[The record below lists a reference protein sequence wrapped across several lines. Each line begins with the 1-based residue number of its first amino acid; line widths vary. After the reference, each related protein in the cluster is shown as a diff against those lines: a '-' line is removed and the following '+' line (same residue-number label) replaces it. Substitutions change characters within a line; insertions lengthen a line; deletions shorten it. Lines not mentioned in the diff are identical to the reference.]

1 VVKPCTE
8 EKFVTTYEAIAGEV
22 RAELAR
28 QKLSGVRVARQLGWT
43 QNYISRRLSGTVP
56 FDVADL
62 QAIADLLEV
71 SVTEFFQ
78 VPTVDVRRP
87 GSCPELEAAA

>member
-1 VVKPCTE
+1 VSSHQ
-8 EKFVTTYEAIAGEV
+8 AIAGEV

-28 QKLSGVRVARQLGWT
+28 QKLSGVRVAKQLGWT

-62 QAIADLLEV
+62 QAIADYLEV
-71 SVTEFFQ
+71 PVTNFFQ
-78 VPTVDVRRP
+78 LRAE
-87 GSCPELEAAA
+87 GSRSAYIDQVSPAEALGAAA